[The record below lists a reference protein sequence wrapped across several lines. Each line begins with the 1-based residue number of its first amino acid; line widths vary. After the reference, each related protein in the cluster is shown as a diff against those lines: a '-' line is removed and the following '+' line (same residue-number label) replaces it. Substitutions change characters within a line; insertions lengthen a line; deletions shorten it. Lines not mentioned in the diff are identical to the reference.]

1 MLAYTLS
8 RLGRALVTVV
18 LIVTLAF
25 VILRLTG
32 DPATIILGPDAPP
45 QAYEAFRRNWG
56 LDRSL
61 WVQYLAYFGAIAEGD
76 LGRSMRDG
84 RPALEI
90 VMGRVPMTLALTLP
104 ALAFNLAIGL
114 AAGIT
119 AALNRNSWIDRGL
132 MAVSVLGFTVPSF
145 VMGLTL
151 ALIFAVRL
159 RWLPSGGSE
168 TWAHAI
174 LPVISMGLIGAAV
187 IARFTRS
194 AMLEV
199 LGQPYIRT
207 ASAKGVRWPQ
217 VVAFHA
223 LPNAAIPVLTIIG
236 FMVGSL
242 VAGAVVVESIFSW
255 PGVGRL
261 LVSAVANRDLAVVQT
276 ILLLIGFTMVFAN
289 LVVDLAYGWIDPRL
303 RVGKLA
309 TGG

>member
-1 MLAYTLS
+1 MLAYALS
-8 RLGRALVTVV
+8 RITRALVTIV
-18 LIVTLAF
+18 LIVTAAF
-25 VILRLTG
+25 VVLRLTG

-56 LDRSL
+56 LDEPL
-61 WVQYLAYFGAIAEGD
+61 WVQYLAYFGAVMEGD

-84 RPALEI
+84 RAALDI
-90 VMGRVPMTLALTLP
+90 VWDRVPMTLALTLP
-104 ALAFNLAIGL
+104 ALAFNLVIGL
-114 AAGIT
+114 TAGVV
-119 AALNRNSWIDRGL
+119 AALNRNSWIDRAI

-151 ALIFAVRL
+151 ALIFAVKL

-168 TWAHAI
+168 TWSHAV

-207 ASAKGVRWPQ
+207 ASAKGLAWRE
-217 VVAFHA
+217 VVLFHA
-223 LPNAAIPVLTIIG
+223 LPNAAIPTLTIIG

-242 VAGAVVVESIFSW
+242 VAGAVVVESVFSW

-261 LVSAVANRDLAVVQT
+261 LVNAVANRDLAVVQT
-276 ILLLIGFTMVFAN
+276 ILLFVGFAMVLAN
-289 LVVDLAYGWIDPRL
+289 LIVDLAYGWIDPRL
-303 RVGKLA
+303 RVKSLK